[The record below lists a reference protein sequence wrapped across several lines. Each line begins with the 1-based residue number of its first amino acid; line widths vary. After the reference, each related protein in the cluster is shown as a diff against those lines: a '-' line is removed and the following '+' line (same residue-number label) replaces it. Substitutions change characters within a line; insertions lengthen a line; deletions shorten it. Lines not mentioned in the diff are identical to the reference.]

1 MPKVQV
7 DVAYRDGRSETFE
20 VWPSVIV
27 AFEAEL
33 KADYYVAIK
42 ENETN
47 GYRLAWM
54 AAKDAG
60 STSAPFDE
68 WIKTIADVGATNTS
82 PTSPASEVTLDSS
95 QESQSEP
102 A

>member
-1 MPKVQV
+1 MPKVRV
-7 DVAYRDGRSETFE
+7 DVAYRDGRTETFE

-27 AFEAEL
+27 AFETEL
-33 KADYYVAIK
+33 KADYYVAIR

-54 AAKDAG
+54 AARDAG

-68 WIKTIADVGATNTS
+68 WIKTVADVGATNTS
-82 PTSPASEVTLDSS
+82 PTSPASEVTPDSS
-95 QESQSEP
+95 QGSQSEP